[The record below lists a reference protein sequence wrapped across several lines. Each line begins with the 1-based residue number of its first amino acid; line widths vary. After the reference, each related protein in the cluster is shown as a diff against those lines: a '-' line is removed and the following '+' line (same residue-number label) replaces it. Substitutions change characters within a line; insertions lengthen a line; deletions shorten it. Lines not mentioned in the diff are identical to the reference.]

1 MQKFNYKVKTSD
13 GKMIK
18 GRIEARDVKTAVEL
32 LRQRRYF
39 VVAVKSAGEGE
50 GLPIL
55 GNMFKQVKHGQVVN
69 FTRQLSTM
77 ITAGLG
83 LTDSL
88 AILEVQSDKAVGK
101 VISQILQDVEGGTSF
116 AAALEKHPAVF
127 PPVYVA
133 LVKVGEAAGVLDT
146 VLQRL
151 ADNMEKEREF
161 RSKVKGAMIYPIIV
175 VTGMLIVGVIMMI
188 FVIPQMLSMYKD
200 FGADLPTPT
209 KILIAVSEFTAKW
222 WWLVGSVVVG
232 LVLAFRVWVRTSSG
246 RWQFDLLML
255 RVPII
260 GSLRVEIILTE
271 FTRTMS
277 LLIHSGIS
285 VLDGL
290 MIVKGALGSAV
301 FENGVATAATAV
313 EKGYP
318 LATSLAQDQHFPPI
332 LSQMT
337 SVGEETGKLDE
348 VLEKLSGYFDLAASE
363 KVKALTTAIEPLIM
377 VVLGIGVGFLVIA
390 VILPI
395 YNLTN
400 QF

>member
-1 MQKFNYKVKTSD
+1 MQKFKYKVRSKD
-13 GKMIK
+13 GKTIK
-18 GRIEARDVKTAVEL
+18 GKIEARDTKTAVEI

-39 VVAVKSAGEGE
+39 VVNITEITGTGMPLFGDFLQRVKFNQ
-50 GLPIL
+50 I
-55 GNMFKQVKHGQVVN
+55 VN

-77 ITAGLG
+77 ITAGLS
-83 LTDSL
+83 LTDAL
-88 AILEVQSDKAVGK
+88 AILEVQSDVSMGK
-101 VISQILQDVEGGTSF
+101 VISQILQDVEGGGTF
-116 AAALEKHPAVF
+116 ASALEKHPKAF
-127 PPVYVA
+127 SKVYVA

-151 ADNMEKEREF
+151 ADNMEKQREF
-161 RSKVKGAMIYPIIV
+161 RSKVKGAMIYPMIV
-175 VTGMLIVGVIMMI
+175 VTGMVIVGAIMMI

-209 KILIAVSEFTAKW
+209 KILIAVSDFSRQW
-222 WWLVGSVVVG
+222 WWVIAAVLGGVGF
-232 LVLAFRVWVRTSSG
+232 LFQTWKKTPSG
-246 RWQFDLLML
+246 RWQWDLFLF
-255 RVPII
+255 RIPII
-260 GSLRVEIILTE
+260 GPLRVEVILTE

-277 LLIHSGIS
+277 LLVTAGIS

-290 MIVKGALGSAV
+290 LIVKDALGSAV
-301 FENGVATAATAV
+301 FENGVAAAAVAV

-318 LATSLAQDQHFPPI
+318 LATSLAQEQHFPPI
-332 LSQMT
+332 VAQMV

-348 VLEKLSGYFDLAASE
+348 VLGKLALFFEQESE
-363 KVKALTTAIEPLIM
+363 QKVKALTTAIEPLIM
-377 VVLGIGVGFLVIA
+377 VFLGIGVGFLVIA

>member
-1 MQKFNYKVKTSD
+1 
-13 GKMIK
+13 MIK